1 MSFSSIDAIFNGL
14 SVADLYTQG
23 NYSRENNA
31 IDPVEIIH
39 YTGRRNIIRT
49 ERRLSFFFLFVFFC
63 FFCFVF
69 FLGELNKNHSNSH
82 YDKG

>member
-14 SVADLYTQG
+14 SVTDLYTKG

-49 ERRLSFFFLFVFFC
+49 ERRLSLFFFLFPTGN
-63 FFCFVF
+63 
-69 FLGELNKNHSNSH
+69 LIKITANSH

>member
-49 ERRLSFFFLFVFFC
+49 ERRLSLFFFF
-63 FFCFVF
+63 F

>member
-14 SVADLYTQG
+14 SVTDLCTQG

-49 ERRLSFFFLFVFFC
+49 ERR
-63 FFCFVF
+63 

>member
-14 SVADLYTQG
+14 SVTDLYTQG

-49 ERRLSFFFLFVFFC
+49 ERWLSLFF
-63 FFCFVF
+63 F

>member
-14 SVADLYTQG
+14 SVTDLYTQG

-49 ERRLSFFFLFVFFC
+49 ERRLSLFFF
-63 FFCFVF
+63 F